1 MQNMLNE
8 IQKEMQTQLN
18 RPWLPFFCQNN
29 QEKSEFFH
37 SIDIPHATH
46 QSGIAGQQ
54 CQVTQWLHGQLI
66 LSSIYV
72 YMQEMLHLHNFLWL
86 LQPLLFHPS

>member
-54 CQVTQWLHGQLI
+54 CQVTQ
-66 LSSIYV
+66 
-72 YMQEMLHLHNFLWL
+72 
-86 LQPLLFHPS
+86 